1 MDQRQRIFEDIIISR
16 IKVIQNYVKK
26 QLKLVKSQIHDGATN
41 KSNSNI
47 VSNPVILNSIH
58 NDGMA
63 LELKIKD
70 IVKWKL
76 EAHEQKG
83 KLKDDK
89 LLQLEMAV
97 ARQEQHL
104 QDALDIRNHTT
115 VMEAETV
122 KQVVQQ
128 MQDRM
133 D

>member
-1 MDQRQRIFEDIIISR
+1 M
-16 IKVIQNYVKK
+16 
-26 QLKLVKSQIHDGATN
+26 KSQIHDGATN

-89 LLQLEMAV
+89 LL
-97 ARQEQHL
+97 
-104 QDALDIRNHTT
+104 
-115 VMEAETV
+115 
-122 KQVVQQ
+122 
-128 MQDRM
+128 
-133 D
+133 